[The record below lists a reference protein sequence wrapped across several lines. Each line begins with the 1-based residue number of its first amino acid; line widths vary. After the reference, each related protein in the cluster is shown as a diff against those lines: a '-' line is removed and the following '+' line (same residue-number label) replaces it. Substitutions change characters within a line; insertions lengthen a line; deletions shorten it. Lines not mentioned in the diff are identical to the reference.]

1 MCIGEEIIEKEFF
14 KEINN
19 FLKYSFSFKYFNYSN
34 FFELFLIKE
43 LNKKFNKGCI

>member
-14 KEINN
+14 NEIN
-19 FLKYSFSFKYFNYSN
+19 SFSFKYFNYSN

-43 LNKKFNKGCI
+43 LNKKFNKVCI